1 MALLPTGSCRAPAT
15 SSPFNLGFCY
25 LSNTDE
31 RAIIRTESIPNP
43 TSEVVMAINVGDAV
57 PDIEVRVLDEG
68 GMPTSV
74 QTGEVLGTGKV
85 VLFAVPGAF
94 TTGCTLMHLPTF
106 VEGASD
112 LAGEGVETIA
122 CIAVNDAWVMGAWGE
137 AHGSDDIMMLAD
149 GNGEFAAAMGLV
161 MDGSGFG
168 LGSRSKRYAA
178 VIEDGTITH
187 LAVDEGGIELS
198 TCSAVLDAIVEA

>member
-1 MALLPTGSCRAPAT
+1 ML
-15 SSPFNLGFCY
+15 
-25 LSNTDE
+25 
-31 RAIIRTESIPNP
+31 RTESIPNP
-43 TSEVVMAINVGDAV
+43 TSEVVMAINIGDAV

-74 QTGEVLGTGKV
+74 QTGDVLGTGEV

-94 TTGCTLMHLPTF
+94 TTGCTMVHLPTF

-112 LAGEGVETIA
+112 LAGEGVDTIA
-122 CIAVNDAWVMGAWGE
+122 CIAVNDAWVMGAWGQ
-137 AHGSDDIMMLAD
+137 AHGSDDITMLAD
-149 GNGEFAAAMGLV
+149 GNGEFAAAMGLT

-187 LAVDEGGIELS
+187 LAIDEGGIELS

>member
-1 MALLPTGSCRAPAT
+1 ML
-15 SSPFNLGFCY
+15 
-25 LSNTDE
+25 
-31 RAIIRTESIPNP
+31 RTESIPNP

-74 QTGEVLGTGKV
+74 QTGDVLGAGKV

-94 TTGCTLMHLPTF
+94 TTGCTMVHLPTF

-112 LAGEGVETIA
+112 LAGEGVDTIA
-122 CIAVNDAWVMGAWGE
+122 CIAVNDAWVMGAWGQ
-137 AHGSDDIMMLAD
+137 AHGSDDITMLAD
-149 GNGEFAAAMGLV
+149 GNGEFAAAMGLT

-187 LAVDEGGIELS
+187 LAVDEGSIDVS
-198 TCSAVLDAIVEA
+198 TCSAVLDAIVEG

>member
-1 MALLPTGSCRAPAT
+1 ML
-15 SSPFNLGFCY
+15 
-25 LSNTDE
+25 
-31 RAIIRTESIPNP
+31 RTESIPNP

-74 QTGEVLGTGKV
+74 QTGDVLGAGKV

-94 TTGCTLMHLPTF
+94 TTGCTMVHLPTF

-112 LAGEGVETIA
+112 LAGEGVDTIA
-122 CIAVNDAWVMGAWGE
+122 CIAVNDAWVMGAWGK
-137 AHGSDDIMMLAD
+137 AHGSDDITMLAD
-149 GNGEFAAAMGLV
+149 GNGEFAAAMGLT

-187 LAVDEGGIELS
+187 LAVDEGGIEVS

>member
-1 MALLPTGSCRAPAT
+1 ML
-15 SSPFNLGFCY
+15 
-25 LSNTDE
+25 
-31 RAIIRTESIPNP
+31 RTESIPNP

-74 QTGEVLGTGKV
+74 QTGDVLGAGKV

-94 TTGCTLMHLPTF
+94 TTGCTMVHLPTF

-112 LAGEGVETIA
+112 LAGEGVDTIA
-122 CIAVNDAWVMGAWGE
+122 CIAVNDAWVMGAWGK
-137 AHGSDDIMMLAD
+137 AHGSDDITMLAD
-149 GNGEFAAAMGLV
+149 GNGEFAAAMGLT

-187 LAVDEGGIELS
+187 LAIDEGGIELS

>member
-1 MALLPTGSCRAPAT
+1 ML
-15 SSPFNLGFCY
+15 
-25 LSNTDE
+25 
-31 RAIIRTESIPNP
+31 RTESIPNP

-149 GNGEFAAAMGLV
+149 GNGEFAAAMGLI

-187 LAVDEGGIELS
+187 LAVDEGGIEVS

>member
-1 MALLPTGSCRAPAT
+1 ML
-15 SSPFNLGFCY
+15 
-25 LSNTDE
+25 
-31 RAIIRTESIPNP
+31 RTESIPNP

-74 QTGEVLGTGKV
+74 QTGDVLGAGKV

-94 TTGCTLMHLPTF
+94 TTGCTMVHLPTF

-112 LAGEGVETIA
+112 LAGEGVDTIT
-122 CIAVNDAWVMGAWGE
+122 CIAVNDAWVMGAWGK
-137 AHGSDDIMMLAD
+137 AHGSDDITMLAD
-149 GNGEFAAAMGLV
+149 GNGEFAAAMGLT

>member
-1 MALLPTGSCRAPAT
+1 ML
-15 SSPFNLGFCY
+15 
-25 LSNTDE
+25 
-31 RAIIRTESIPNP
+31 RTESIPNP

-74 QTGEVLGTGKV
+74 QTGNVLGTGKV

-94 TTGCTLMHLPTF
+94 TTGCTMVHLPTF

-112 LAGEGVETIA
+112 LAGEGVDTIA
-122 CIAVNDAWVMGAWGE
+122 CIAVNDAWVMGAWGK
-137 AHGSDDIMMLAD
+137 AHGSDDITMLAD
-149 GNGEFAAAMGLV
+149 GNGEFAAAMGLT

>member
-1 MALLPTGSCRAPAT
+1 ML
-15 SSPFNLGFCY
+15 
-25 LSNTDE
+25 
-31 RAIIRTESIPNP
+31 RTESIPNP

-74 QTGEVLGTGKV
+74 QTGDVLGTGKV

-94 TTGCTLMHLPTF
+94 TRGCTMVHLPTF

-112 LAGEGVETIA
+112 LAGEGVDTIA
-122 CIAVNDAWVMGAWGE
+122 CIAVNDAWVMGAWGK
-137 AHGSDDIMMLAD
+137 AHGSDDITMLAD
-149 GNGEFAAAMGLV
+149 GNGEFAAAMGLT

>member
-1 MALLPTGSCRAPAT
+1 
-15 SSPFNLGFCY
+15 
-25 LSNTDE
+25 
-31 RAIIRTESIPNP
+31 
-43 TSEVVMAINVGDAV
+43 MAINVGDAV

-122 CIAVNDAWVMGAWGE
+122 CIAVNDAL
-137 AHGSDDIMMLAD
+137 DCIL
-149 GNGEFAAAMGLV
+149 
-161 MDGSGFG
+161 
-168 LGSRSKRYAA
+168 LG
-178 VIEDGTITH
+178 
-187 LAVDEGGIELS
+187 
-198 TCSAVLDAIVEA
+198 

>member
-1 MALLPTGSCRAPAT
+1 ML
-15 SSPFNLGFCY
+15 
-25 LSNTDE
+25 
-31 RAIIRTESIPNP
+31 RTESIPNP

-74 QTGEVLGTGKV
+74 QTGDVLGAGKV

-94 TTGCTLMHLPTF
+94 TTGCTMVHLPTF

-112 LAGEGVETIA
+112 LAGEGVDTIA
-122 CIAVNDAWVMGAWGE
+122 CIAVNDAWVMGAWGK
-137 AHGSDDIMMLAD
+137 AHGSDDITMLAD
-149 GNGEFAAAMGLV
+149 GNGEFAAAMGLT

>member
-1 MALLPTGSCRAPAT
+1 ML
-15 SSPFNLGFCY
+15 
-25 LSNTDE
+25 
-31 RAIIRTESIPNP
+31 RTESIPNP

-74 QTGEVLGTGKV
+74 QTGDVLGAGKV

-94 TTGCTLMHLPTF
+94 TIGCTMVHLPTF

-112 LAGEGVETIA
+112 LAGEGVDTIA
-122 CIAVNDAWVMGAWGE
+122 CIAVNDAWVMGAWGK
-137 AHGSDDIMMLAD
+137 AHGSDDITMLAD
-149 GNGEFAAAMGLV
+149 GNGEFAAAMGLT
-161 MDGSGFG
+161 MDGSGLG

-187 LAVDEGGIELS
+187 LAVDEGGIEVS

>member
-1 MALLPTGSCRAPAT
+1 ML
-15 SSPFNLGFCY
+15 
-25 LSNTDE
+25 
-31 RAIIRTESIPNP
+31 RTESIPNP

-74 QTGEVLGTGKV
+74 QTGDVLGAGKV

-94 TTGCTLMHLPTF
+94 TTGCTMVHLPTF

-112 LAGEGVETIA
+112 LAGEGVDTIA
-122 CIAVNDAWVMGAWGE
+122 CIAVNDAWVMGAWGQ
-137 AHGSDDIMMLAD
+137 AHGSDDITMLAD
-149 GNGEFAAAMGLV
+149 GNGEFAAAMGLT

-187 LAVDEGGIELS
+187 LAVDEGGIEVS

>member
-1 MALLPTGSCRAPAT
+1 M
-15 SSPFNLGFCY
+15 
-25 LSNTDE
+25 
-31 RAIIRTESIPNP
+31 IRTESIPNP
-43 TSEVVMAINVGDAV
+43 ISEVVMAINVGDAV

-74 QTGEVLGTGKV
+74 QTGDVLGAGKV

-94 TTGCTLMHLPTF
+94 TTGCTMVHLPTF

-112 LAGEGVETIA
+112 LAGEGVDTIA
-122 CIAVNDAWVMGAWGE
+122 CIAVNDAWVMGAWGQ
-137 AHGSDDIMMLAD
+137 AHGSDDITMLAD
-149 GNGEFAAAMGLV
+149 GNGEFAAAMGLT

-178 VIEDGTITH
+178 VIENGTITH

>member
-1 MALLPTGSCRAPAT
+1 ML
-15 SSPFNLGFCY
+15 
-25 LSNTDE
+25 
-31 RAIIRTESIPNP
+31 RTESIPNP
-43 TSEVVMAINVGDAV
+43 TSAVVMAINVGDAV

-74 QTGEVLGTGKV
+74 QTGDVLGTGKV

-94 TTGCTLMHLPTF
+94 TTGCTMVHLPTF

-112 LAGEGVETIA
+112 LAGEGVDTIA
-122 CIAVNDAWVMGAWGE
+122 CIAVNDAWVMGAWGA
-137 AHGSDDIMMLAD
+137 AHGSDDITMLAD
-149 GNGEFAAAMGLV
+149 GNGEFAAAMGLT

>member
-1 MALLPTGSCRAPAT
+1 ML
-15 SSPFNLGFCY
+15 
-25 LSNTDE
+25 
-31 RAIIRTESIPNP
+31 RTESIPNP

-74 QTGEVLGTGKV
+74 QTGDVLGAGKV

-94 TTGCTLMHLPTF
+94 TTGCTMVHLPTF

-112 LAGEGVETIA
+112 LAGEGVDTIA
-122 CIAVNDAWVMGAWGE
+122 CIAVNDAWVMGAWGK
-137 AHGSDDIMMLAD
+137 AHGSDDITMLAD
-149 GNGEFAAAMGLV
+149 GNGEFAAAMGLT
-161 MDGSGFG
+161 MDGSGLG

-187 LAVDEGGIELS
+187 LAVDEGGIEVS

>member
-1 MALLPTGSCRAPAT
+1 ML
-15 SSPFNLGFCY
+15 
-25 LSNTDE
+25 
-31 RAIIRTESIPNP
+31 RTESIPNP
-43 TSEVVMAINVGDAV
+43 TSEVVMAINIGDAV

-74 QTGEVLGTGKV
+74 QTGDVLGTGKV

-94 TTGCTLMHLPTF
+94 TTGCTMVHLPTF

-112 LAGEGVETIA
+112 LAGEGVDTIA
-122 CIAVNDAWVMGAWGE
+122 CIAVNDAWVMGAWGK
-137 AHGSDDIMMLAD
+137 AHGSDDITMLAD
-149 GNGEFAAAMGLV
+149 GNGEFAAAMGLT

-187 LAVDEGGIELS
+187 LAVDEGGIEVS

>member
-1 MALLPTGSCRAPAT
+1 ML
-15 SSPFNLGFCY
+15 
-25 LSNTDE
+25 
-31 RAIIRTESIPNP
+31 RTESIPNP

-74 QTGEVLGTGKV
+74 QTGDVLGTGKV

-94 TTGCTLMHLPTF
+94 TTGCTMVHLPTF

-112 LAGEGVETIA
+112 LAGEGVDTIA
-122 CIAVNDAWVMGAWGE
+122 CIAVNDAWVMGAWGK
-137 AHGSDDIMMLAD
+137 AHGSDDITMLAD
-149 GNGEFAAAMGLV
+149 GNGEFAAAMGLT

-178 VIEDGTITH
+178 VIENGTITH
-187 LAVDEGGIELS
+187 LAVDEGGIEVS

>member
-1 MALLPTGSCRAPAT
+1 ML
-15 SSPFNLGFCY
+15 
-25 LSNTDE
+25 
-31 RAIIRTESIPNP
+31 RTESIPNP

-74 QTGEVLGTGKV
+74 QTGDVLGTGKV

-94 TTGCTLMHLPTF
+94 TTGCTMVHLPTF

-112 LAGEGVETIA
+112 LAGEGVDTIA
-122 CIAVNDAWVMGAWGE
+122 CIAVNDAWVMGAWGK
-137 AHGSDDIMMLAD
+137 AHGSDDITMLAD
-149 GNGEFAAAMGLV
+149 GNGEFAAAMGLT

>member
-1 MALLPTGSCRAPAT
+1 ML
-15 SSPFNLGFCY
+15 
-25 LSNTDE
+25 
-31 RAIIRTESIPNP
+31 RTESIPNT
-43 TSEVVMAINVGDAV
+43 TSDVVMAINVGDAV

-74 QTGEVLGTGKV
+74 QTGDVLGAGKV

-94 TTGCTLMHLPTF
+94 TTGCTMVHLPTF

-112 LAGEGVETIA
+112 LAGEGVDTIA
-122 CIAVNDAWVMGAWGE
+122 CIAVNDAWVMGAWGK
-137 AHGSDDIMMLAD
+137 AHGSADITMLAD
-149 GNGEFAAAMGLV
+149 GNGEFAAAMGLT

>member
-1 MALLPTGSCRAPAT
+1 ML
-15 SSPFNLGFCY
+15 
-25 LSNTDE
+25 
-31 RAIIRTESIPNP
+31 RTESIPNP

-74 QTGEVLGTGKV
+74 QTGDVLGTGKV

-94 TTGCTLMHLPTF
+94 TTGCTMVHLPTF

-112 LAGEGVETIA
+112 LAGEGVDTIA
-122 CIAVNDAWVMGAWGE
+122 CIAVNDAWVMGAWGK
-137 AHGSDDIMMLAD
+137 AHGSDDITMLAD
-149 GNGEFAAAMGLV
+149 GNGEFAAAMGLT

-187 LAVDEGGIELS
+187 LAVDEGSIEVS

>member
-1 MALLPTGSCRAPAT
+1 
-15 SSPFNLGFCY
+15 
-25 LSNTDE
+25 
-31 RAIIRTESIPNP
+31 
-43 TSEVVMAINVGDAV
+43 MAINVGDAV

-74 QTGEVLGTGKV
+74 QTGDVLGTGKV

-106 VEGASD
+106 VEGAAD
-112 LAGEGVETIA
+112 LAGEGVDTIA

-198 TCSAVLDAIVEA
+198 TCSAVLDAIVEAK

>member
-1 MALLPTGSCRAPAT
+1 MLP
-15 SSPFNLGFCY
+15 
-25 LSNTDE
+25 
-31 RAIIRTESIPNP
+31 TESIPNP

-74 QTGEVLGTGKV
+74 QTGDVLGAGKV

-94 TTGCTLMHLPTF
+94 TTGCTMVHLPTF

-112 LAGEGVETIA
+112 LAGEGVDTIA
-122 CIAVNDAWVMGAWGE
+122 CIAVNDAWVMGAWGK
-137 AHGSDDIMMLAD
+137 AHGSDDITMLAD
-149 GNGEFAAAMGLV
+149 GNGEFAAAMGLT

>member
-1 MALLPTGSCRAPAT
+1 ML
-15 SSPFNLGFCY
+15 
-25 LSNTDE
+25 
-31 RAIIRTESIPNP
+31 RTESIPNP

-187 LAVDEGGIELS
+187 LAVDEGGIEVS

>member
-1 MALLPTGSCRAPAT
+1 ML
-15 SSPFNLGFCY
+15 
-25 LSNTDE
+25 
-31 RAIIRTESIPNP
+31 RTESIPNP

-74 QTGEVLGTGKV
+74 QTGDVLGAGKV

-94 TTGCTLMHLPTF
+94 TTGCTMVHLPTF

-112 LAGEGVETIA
+112 LAGEGVDTIA
-122 CIAVNDAWVMGAWGE
+122 CIAVNDAWVMGAWGK
-137 AHGSDDIMMLAD
+137 AHGSDDITMLAD
-149 GNGEFAAAMGLV
+149 GNGEFAAAMGLT

-178 VIEDGTITH
+178 VIENGTITH
-187 LAVDEGGIELS
+187 LAVDEGGIEVS

>member
-1 MALLPTGSCRAPAT
+1 ML
-15 SSPFNLGFCY
+15 
-25 LSNTDE
+25 
-31 RAIIRTESIPNP
+31 RTESIPNP
-43 TSEVVMAINVGDAV
+43 TSEVVMAINVGDPI

-74 QTGEVLGTGKV
+74 QTGEVLGTGKA

-94 TTGCTLMHLPTF
+94 TTGCTLVHLPTF

-112 LAGEGVETIA
+112 LAGEGVDTIA

-149 GNGEFAAAMGLV
+149 GNGEFAAAMGLT

-187 LAVDEGGIELS
+187 LAVDEGGIEVS

>member
-1 MALLPTGSCRAPAT
+1 ML
-15 SSPFNLGFCY
+15 
-25 LSNTDE
+25 
-31 RAIIRTESIPNP
+31 RTESIPNP

-57 PDIEVRVLDEG
+57 PDIVVRVLDEG

-74 QTGEVLGTGKV
+74 QTGDVLGTGKV

-94 TTGCTLMHLPTF
+94 TTGCTMVHLPTF

-112 LAGEGVETIA
+112 LAGEGVDTIA
-122 CIAVNDAWVMGAWGE
+122 CIAVNDAWVMGAWGK
-137 AHGSDDIMMLAD
+137 AHGSDDITMLAD
-149 GNGEFAAAMGLV
+149 GNGEFAAAMGLT

>member
-1 MALLPTGSCRAPAT
+1 ML
-15 SSPFNLGFCY
+15 
-25 LSNTDE
+25 
-31 RAIIRTESIPNP
+31 RTESIPNP
-43 TSEVVMAINVGDAV
+43 TSEVAMAINVGDAV

-74 QTGEVLGTGKV
+74 QTGDVLGAGKV

-94 TTGCTLMHLPTF
+94 TTGCTMVHLPTF

-112 LAGEGVETIA
+112 LAGEGVDTIA
-122 CIAVNDAWVMGAWGE
+122 CIAVNDAWVMGAWGK
-137 AHGSDDIMMLAD
+137 AHGSDDITMLAD
-149 GNGEFAAAMGLV
+149 GNGEFAAAMGLT

>member
-1 MALLPTGSCRAPAT
+1 M
-15 SSPFNLGFCY
+15 
-25 LSNTDE
+25 
-31 RAIIRTESIPNP
+31 IRTESIPNP
-43 TSEVVMAINVGDAV
+43 TREVVMAINVGDAV

-74 QTGEVLGTGKV
+74 QTGDVLGAGKV

-94 TTGCTLMHLPTF
+94 TTGCTMVHLPTF

-112 LAGEGVETIA
+112 LAGEGVDTIA
-122 CIAVNDAWVMGAWGE
+122 CIAVNDAWVMGAWGK
-137 AHGSDDIMMLAD
+137 AHGSDDITMLAD
-149 GNGEFAAAMGLV
+149 GNGEFAAAMGLT

>member
-1 MALLPTGSCRAPAT
+1 ML
-15 SSPFNLGFCY
+15 
-25 LSNTDE
+25 
-31 RAIIRTESIPNP
+31 RTESIPNP

-74 QTGEVLGTGKV
+74 QTGDVLGAGKV

-94 TTGCTLMHLPTF
+94 TTGCTMVHLPTF

-112 LAGEGVETIA
+112 LAGEGVDTIA

-137 AHGSDDIMMLAD
+137 AHGSDDITMLAD
-149 GNGEFAAAMGLV
+149 GNGEFAAAMGLT

>member
-1 MALLPTGSCRAPAT
+1 ML
-15 SSPFNLGFCY
+15 
-25 LSNTDE
+25 
-31 RAIIRTESIPNP
+31 RTESIPNP

-74 QTGEVLGTGKV
+74 QTGDVLGTGKV

-94 TTGCTLMHLPTF
+94 TTGCTMVHLPTF

-112 LAGEGVETIA
+112 LAGEGVDTIA
-122 CIAVNDAWVMGAWGE
+122 CIAVNDAWVMGAWGQ
-137 AHGSDDIMMLAD
+137 AHGSDDITMRAD
-149 GNGEFAAAMGLV
+149 GNGEFAAAMGLT

>member
-1 MALLPTGSCRAPAT
+1 ML
-15 SSPFNLGFCY
+15 
-25 LSNTDE
+25 
-31 RAIIRTESIPNP
+31 RTESIPIP

-74 QTGEVLGTGKV
+74 QTGDVLGAGKV

-94 TTGCTLMHLPTF
+94 TTGCTMVHLPTF

-112 LAGEGVETIA
+112 LAGEGVDTIA
-122 CIAVNDAWVMGAWGE
+122 CIAVNDAWVMGAWGK
-137 AHGSDDIMMLAD
+137 AHGSDDITMLAD
-149 GNGEFAAAMGLV
+149 GNGEFAAAMGLT

-187 LAVDEGGIELS
+187 LAIDEGGIELS

>member
-1 MALLPTGSCRAPAT
+1 ML
-15 SSPFNLGFCY
+15 
-25 LSNTDE
+25 
-31 RAIIRTESIPNP
+31 RTESIPNP

-74 QTGEVLGTGKV
+74 QTGDVLGTGKV

-94 TTGCTLMHLPTF
+94 TTGCTMVHLPTF

-112 LAGEGVETIA
+112 LAGEGVDTIA
-122 CIAVNDAWVMGAWGE
+122 CIAVNDAWVMGAWGK
-137 AHGSDDIMMLAD
+137 AHGSDDITMLAD
-149 GNGEFAAAMGLV
+149 GNGEFAAAMGLT

-187 LAVDEGGIELS
+187 LAVDEGSIDVS
-198 TCSAVLDAIVEA
+198 TCSAVLDAIVEG

>member
-1 MALLPTGSCRAPAT
+1 ML
-15 SSPFNLGFCY
+15 
-25 LSNTDE
+25 
-31 RAIIRTESIPNP
+31 RTESIPNP
-43 TSEVVMAINVGDAV
+43 TSEVVMAINVGDTV

-74 QTGEVLGTGKV
+74 QTGDVLGAGKV

-94 TTGCTLMHLPTF
+94 TTGCTMVHLPTF

-112 LAGEGVETIA
+112 LAGEGVDTIA
-122 CIAVNDAWVMGAWGE
+122 CIAVNDAWVMGAWGK
-137 AHGSDDIMMLAD
+137 AHGSDDITMLAD
-149 GNGEFAAAMGLV
+149 GNGEFAAAMGLT

-187 LAVDEGGIELS
+187 LAVDEGGIEHS
-198 TCSAVLDAIVEA
+198 PCSAVLDAIVEA

>member
-1 MALLPTGSCRAPAT
+1 ML
-15 SSPFNLGFCY
+15 
-25 LSNTDE
+25 
-31 RAIIRTESIPNP
+31 RTESIPNP

-94 TTGCTLMHLPTF
+94 TTGCTMVHLPTF

-112 LAGEGVETIA
+112 LAGEGVDTIA
-122 CIAVNDAWVMGAWGE
+122 CIAVNDAWVMGAWGK
-137 AHGSDDIMMLAD
+137 AHGSDDITMLAD
-149 GNGEFAAAMGLV
+149 GNGEFAAAMGLT

>member
-1 MALLPTGSCRAPAT
+1 ML
-15 SSPFNLGFCY
+15 
-25 LSNTDE
+25 
-31 RAIIRTESIPNP
+31 RTELIFNP

-187 LAVDEGGIELS
+187 LAVDEGGIEVS

>member
-1 MALLPTGSCRAPAT
+1 ML
-15 SSPFNLGFCY
+15 
-25 LSNTDE
+25 
-31 RAIIRTESIPNP
+31 RTESIPNP

-94 TTGCTLMHLPTF
+94 TTGCTMVHLPTF

-112 LAGEGVETIA
+112 LAGEGVNTIA
-122 CIAVNDAWVMGAWGE
+122 CIAVNDAWVMGAWGK
-137 AHGSDDIMMLAD
+137 AHGSDDITMLAD
-149 GNGEFAAAMGLV
+149 GNGEFAAAMGLT